1 MSGTIRSS
9 IAPSLTRLRNYVE
22 EVRPIIDAAERTEEG
37 VDLLQKM
44 LVKIRRVI
52 TFLDEKVEKWD
63 RYIRDLPANDR
74 AAEEAV
80 FSR

>member
-22 EVRPIIDAAERTEEG
+22 EVRPIIDAAERTEG

-44 LVKIRRVI
+44 LVKIRSHH
-52 TFLDEKVEKWD
+52 
-63 RYIRDLPANDR
+63 
-74 AAEEAV
+74 V
-80 FSR
+80 FG